1 MPLPGYLRMRDFS
14 QTRRIGKRCVITYK
28 DLPESDLQRLLLMWA
43 AAFFKAYRCVVVCE
57 VLAEVGGGEKGN
69 QGSFQASR

>member
-14 QTRRIGKRCVITYK
+14 QTRQIGKRCVITYK

-43 AAFFKAYRCVVVCE
+43 AAFFKA
-57 VLAEVGGGEKGN
+57 
-69 QGSFQASR
+69 F